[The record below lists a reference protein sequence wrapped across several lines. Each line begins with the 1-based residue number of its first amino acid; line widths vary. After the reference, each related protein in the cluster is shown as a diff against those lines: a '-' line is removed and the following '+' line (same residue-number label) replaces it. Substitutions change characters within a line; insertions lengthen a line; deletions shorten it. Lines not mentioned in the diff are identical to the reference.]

1 MIFSNTIVHFFF
13 QNWFYNPGSGSK
25 FNVFG
30 STTFDVRRLSI
41 KHDLPPAVTG
51 TGINELENA
60 QNRKTKNLPDGPYNR
75 ILIYFSHTMHITGDR
90 ERRLPP
96 KVVTWTSTAPQRGR
110 LGPENLP
117 RKPRALS
124 EVPKLK
130 IFQFFG
136 DADPDPRIRI
146 CIIEVRTGRYG
157 SGSRTVFVMINV
169 QEHLFKWMK

>member
-1 MIFSNTIVHFFF
+1 M
-13 QNWFYNPGSGSK
+13 
-25 FNVFG
+25 
-30 STTFDVRRLSI
+30 RRLSI

-136 DADPDPRIRI
+136 DPDPDPRIRI
-146 CIIEVRTGRYG
+146 CIIEVRTGSVRG
-157 SGSRTVFVMINV
+157 DTDPDPGQF
-169 QEHLFKWMK
+169 L

>member
-51 TGINELENA
+51 TGINKLENA

-146 CIIEVRTGRYG
+146 CIIEVRTGSVRG
-157 SGSRTVFVMINV
+157 DTDPDPGQF
-169 QEHLFKWMK
+169 L